1 MRLSE
6 RLDRLP
12 VLPFHWRLLALCGCG
27 WILDS
32 VDTGL
37 LGFVNADLIQ
47 RWHVSKPVA
56 GLVSSSGM
64 VGLLVGAAVGGL
76 LADRWG
82 RRPLYVAT
90 PALFAAGS
98 LLCGLAWSPGSL
110 VAFRLLLGL
119 ALGAEFPVG
128 TALLSEYAPARHRG
142 RLMVLLDSFWAYGS
156 VLAALSAYLL
166 IPRFGWRVA
175 FLVNVAPAV
184 ALALLRRSIPE
195 SPRYLLL
202 RGRAVEAHA
211 TVASLEARAGLAAAD
226 GPIEAAPTP
235 PRAVLAELLA
245 RPVRSRTLRLWVM
258 WFVMTS
264 VYVGLSS
271 WLPAMLVD
279 EGYALRESYLLMIG
293 ITLAQIPGYFTA
305 ALLIERWGRRGCLM
319 AFTLAAGVCSVLFG
333 RSAGVGPILFW
344 GCLMSY
350 FNLAAWGVLYAYTGE
365 QFPTRLRGTG
375 FGSCVA
381 LGRLG
386 GAVSPLVAAA
396 MLDAPGLGR
405 SAVLALFGACLLVTC
420 LGAWLG
426 HETRGQS
433 LEALH
438 GA

>member
-12 VLPFHWRLLALCGCG
+12 VLPFHWRLLALCGAG

-37 LGFVNADLIQ
+37 IGFVNADLIQ
-47 RWHVSKPVA
+47 RWGVSKLVA

-64 VGLLVGAAVGGL
+64 LGLLAGAAVGGL

-90 PALFAAGS
+90 PALFAAAS
-98 LLCGLAWSPGSL
+98 LLCGLAWSAESL
-110 VAFRLLLGL
+110 ALFRLLLGL

-128 TALLSEYAPARHRG
+128 TALLSEYAPARQRG

-166 IPRFGWRVA
+166 IPRFGWRTA
-175 FLVNVAPAV
+175 FLVNVLPAA
-184 ALALLRRSIPE
+184 ALALARRGIPE
-195 SPRYLLL
+195 SPRFLLL
-202 RGRAVEAHA
+202 HGRPREAHA
-211 TVASLEARAGLAAAD
+211 TVAALEARAGIAVGDGAD
-226 GPIEAAPTP
+226 EPHHPR
-235 PRAVLAELLA
+235 PRAAFRELFDRA
-245 RPVRSRTLRLWVM
+245 VFSGTLRLWAM
-258 WFVMTS
+258 WLVMTF

-271 WLPAMLVD
+271 WLPAILVE
-279 EGYALRESYLLMIG
+279 EGYELRASFRFMLG

-305 ALLIERWGRRGCLM
+305 ALVIERWGRRRSLM
-319 AFTLAAGVCSVLFG
+319 AFTLAAGVCGLLFA
-333 RSAGVGPILFW
+333 RSHTPGDILLW

-350 FNLAAWGVLYAYTGE
+350 FNLGAWGVLYAYTGE
-365 QFPTRLRGTG
+365 QFPTRLRATG

-386 GAVSPLVAAA
+386 GVASPLVAAA
-396 MLDAPGLGR
+396 MLQTPALGR
-405 SAVLALFGACLLVTC
+405 SAVLALFGVFLILTC
-420 LGAWLG
+420 AGAWLSR
-426 HETRGQS
+426 ETGGQS

-438 GA
+438 GH